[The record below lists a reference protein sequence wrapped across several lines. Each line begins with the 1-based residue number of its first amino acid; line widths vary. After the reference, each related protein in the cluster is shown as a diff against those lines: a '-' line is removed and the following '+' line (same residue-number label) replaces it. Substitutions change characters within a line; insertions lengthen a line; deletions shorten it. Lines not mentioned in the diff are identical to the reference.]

1 MKSLAKTIAVLLLLV
16 AIGTIVNTLTHPSR
30 QLAVEGIPPMSL
42 ERDAIVPRLQRAI
55 QLKTLSHDDN
65 RLFDTQSFKDLHAH
79 IFSSFPLIAQQ
90 LEVEVVNEMSLLF
103 FWPGSD
109 DSLKPVALLNHLD
122 VVPVQSNTLD
132 RWKAAPFS
140 GDIIDGRIYGRG
152 TLDVKSGAMASLEAI
167 ELLLAGGFQPRRS
180 IYIAL
185 GHDEETGG
193 AAGARAIVERLKQ
206 RNVELE
212 FVLDEGGAIVTNA
225 IPGISNKIA
234 MIGVA
239 EKGYISLTLTV
250 ETASGHSSQPP
261 KEMAIGILSR
271 ALVRIEDQPFP
282 SRLSDPVRLNLEYLA
297 SELPAPLKWVATN
310 LWLFKPL
317 ILAAFEGD
325 PALGSLVRTT
335 AAITL
340 FNSGIKDNVLPTTA
354 EATVNFRILPGE
366 TRHSVMARIVQVVGD
381 ERVKIDYLA
390 GFESNPSPVSD
401 YRGLGFQLIQK
412 TVSETFN
419 QQGAVVYST
428 PFLLMGGTDS
438 RHYKSIAKNIYRFS
452 PIDIQVAELPSI
464 HGINESIRVQ
474 NYLDMV
480 RFYHRFIGNLNQPFE
495 PDAAISSAD

>member
-1 MKSLAKTIAVLLLLV
+1 M
-16 AIGTIVNTLTHPSR
+16 
-30 QLAVEGIPPMSL
+30 
-42 ERDAIVPRLQRAI
+42 
-55 QLKTLSHDDN
+55 
-65 RLFDTQSFKDLHAH
+65 
-79 IFSSFPLIAQQ
+79 
-90 LEVEVVNEMSLLF
+90 
-103 FWPGSD
+103 
-109 DSLKPVALLNHLD
+109 
-122 VVPVQSNTLD
+122 
-132 RWKAAPFS
+132 
-140 GDIIDGRIYGRG
+140 
-152 TLDVKSGAMASLEAI
+152 
-167 ELLLAGGFQPRRS
+167 
-180 IYIAL
+180 
-185 GHDEETGG
+185 
-193 AAGARAIVERLKQ
+193 
-206 RNVELE
+206 
-212 FVLDEGGAIVTNA
+212 
-225 IPGISNKIA
+225 
-234 MIGVA
+234 
-239 EKGYISLTLTV
+239 
-250 ETASGHSSQPP
+250 
-261 KEMAIGILSR
+261 
-271 ALVRIEDQPFP
+271 
-282 SRLSDPVRLNLEYLA
+282 
-297 SELPAPLKWVATN
+297 
-310 LWLFKPL
+310 FKPL